1 VGPNGH
7 HGPDPVAELVDAA
20 AGLGTGAHHLRAA
33 TGAQRARLDRIADAL
48 GGVLERADEVARGT
62 QISAVAAAASR
73 DRAREGEEELRAM
86 VAELGAA
93 AGSAEQVAA
102 LLDDLVARLS
112 DMTTIVA
119 QIDGIASQTRLL
131 ALNAAIEAA
140 RAGEQGRGFAVVAD
154 EVRKLSDASA
164 EAVTGVRAMI
174 DGVREH
180 ATTSAASSD
189 QMRRAAAGGAA
200 RAEAAGAAFGAIRTE
215 VEALSATIEQVA
227 GASQEQ
233 AATARELAGEAGA
246 VAAGADATV
255 GAATQLAERAAS
267 LDATATTLGA
277 AVVARSGGQDAAGV
291 LAEVG
296 AALAPVFDVPRAH
309 AGTFLALLQD
319 RRAVAGRIVS
329 EDLRALDD
337 AMRANLRRFTREVCG
352 ATLTVAP
359 RLLGDRELW
368 MQWWARD
375 AVGGLKQL
383 TPQLDRT
390 RPGFYD
396 YTADEWFTVPNAR
409 RRTWLSDPY
418 FDEGGAD
425 LHIVTISVPA
435 VLDDALVAVATADL
449 DVAAVAELCAPA
461 LRRLGRPAALLGEA
475 GKVVATNDRARFAL
489 GAPVADDVRAAGVV
503 HRSPALDWSLLVLGA
518 SAAEQERHR
527 AQAA

>member
-1 VGPNGH
+1 VELSAQR
-7 HGPDPVAELVDAA
+7 GPDPVAELVDAA

-33 TGAQRARLDRIADAL
+33 TDAQRARLDRIADRL
-48 GGVLERADEVARGT
+48 GGVLECADEVARGT
-62 QISAVAAAASR
+62 QTSAVAAAASR
-73 DRAREGEEELRAM
+73 DRAREGEEELKAM
-86 VAELGAA
+86 VTELGEA

-102 LLDDLVARLS
+102 LLDDLVARLGE
-112 DMTTIVA
+112 MTTIVA

-140 RAGEQGRGFAVVAD
+140 RAGDQGRGFAVVAD

-164 EAVTGVRAMI
+164 DAVTGVRAMI

-189 QMRRAAAGGAA
+189 RMRRAAAGGAA
-200 RAEAAGAAFGAIRTE
+200 RAEAAGAAFGAIRDE

-246 VAAGADATV
+246 VAAGADATA
-255 GAATQLAERAAS
+255 GAAAGLARRAAD

-277 AVVARSGGQDAAGV
+277 AVVARTGAAEAAGV
-291 LAEVG
+291 LADVG
-296 AALAPVFDVPRAH
+296 AALAPVFDVPREH
-309 AGTFLALLQD
+309 AGIFLALLQD
-319 RRAVAGRIVS
+319 RRAVAGGIVS
-329 EDLRALDD
+329 EDLAALDD
-337 AMRANLRRFTREVCG
+337 AMRGNLMRFTREVCG

-375 AVGGLKQL
+375 ARGGLTQL
-383 TPQLDRT
+383 RPQLDRT
-390 RPGFYD
+390 LPDFYD

-418 FDEGGAD
+418 YDEGGAD
-425 LHIVTISVPA
+425 LDIVTISVPA
-435 VLDDALVAVATADL
+435 VLDDVLVAVATADL
-449 DVAAVAELCAPA
+449 DLVAVAELCAPA
-461 LRRLGRPAALLGEA
+461 LRRLGGPAALLGEA
-475 GKVVATNDRARFAL
+475 GMVVATNDRARFAL
-489 GAPVADDVRAAGVV
+489 GTVVADDVRAEGVV

-518 SAAEQERHR
+518 ASGALE
-527 AQAA
+527 